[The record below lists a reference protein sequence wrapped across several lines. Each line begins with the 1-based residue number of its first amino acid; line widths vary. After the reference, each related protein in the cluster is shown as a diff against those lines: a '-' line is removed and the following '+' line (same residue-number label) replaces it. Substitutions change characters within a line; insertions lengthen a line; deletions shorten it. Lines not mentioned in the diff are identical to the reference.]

1 MSFGPGVEIESC
13 ASGGAR
19 VDLGILAHTDRVW
32 ASDTNDALKRQTIQR
47 WTGLL
52 LPPELIGAHV
62 GPPRSHTTGRVHDL
76 SSRVATALFESFGFE
91 WDLTQTAPDERR
103 QLAEAVSTYKRL
115 RGLLHAGDIVHGDVP
130 DPSAR
135 LHGVAAHNGTAAVF
149 AYVQLTWSPLERSSP
164 VALPGLDP
172 ERRYDVRVLDVAG
185 GPRVLQRTA
194 SPWLTNGS
202 LQLSGQVLRTVG
214 LALPV

>member
-19 VDLGILAHTDRVW
+19 VDLGILARTDRVW

-76 SSRVATALFESFGFE
+76 SFRVATALFESFGFE

-103 QLAEAVSTYKRL
+103 QLAEAVSAYKRL